1 MKPTLAK
8 DYTKFTHKV
17 EFPCVVMP
25 KLDGLR
31 AILRRATADDE
42 IEDDGQLHFFTRNN
56 KAWNDNV
63 VAHILN
69 LMRKYLSTD
78 AVVDGEFYVH
88 GKTCQWINGAIAA
101 RRKEPSSDT
110 VSIQYHVFDMVRP
123 GNFCR
128 RIDSVALLLQSCPNV
143 VIVPTCMANDHEGIK
158 SWYNQFMLDG
168 YEGAM
173 VRNIEVEYE
182 FKRTHNLLK
191 YKTFMDAEFRCVGV
205 ERGADE
211 AHSVD
216 GKYHNTLGKI
226 VLETADGKQ
235 FRCGSG
241 FTDEQRDYYW
251 ASPYAI
257 VHKEITVKFF
267 ELTEDGV
274 PRFPIFMGVR
284 DYE

>member
-25 KLDGLR
+25 KLDGVR
-31 AILRRATADDE
+31 AILRRATDEDE
-42 IEDDGQLHFFTRNN
+42 IPDDGQLHFFTRTS

-63 VAHILN
+63 VAHILEP
-69 LMRKYLSTD
+69 MRKRLSVDT
-78 AVVDGEFYVH
+78 VVDGEFYVH

-110 VSIQYHVFDMVRP
+110 ISIQYHVFDMVKP
-123 GNFCR
+123 GNFTSR
-128 RIDSVALLLQSCPNV
+128 MSTVFTLLNGCENV
-143 VIVPTCMANDHEGIK
+143 EIVSYDEASSHEEIK
-158 SWYNQFMLDG
+158 ECYATYMSLG

-173 VRNIEVEYE
+173 VRNSSCEYE

-191 YKTFMDAEFRCVGV
+191 YKTFMDAEFKCISI

-226 VLETADGKQ
+226 VLETVDGKQ

-241 FTDEQRDYYW
+241 FTDEQRNYYW
-251 ASPYAI
+251 LHPEAI
-257 VHKEITVKFF
+257 IGEEITVKFF

-274 PRFPIFMGVR
+274 PRFPIFQGVR
-284 DYE
+284 NYE